1 MLSYIATM
9 TNLLSEA
16 KSSIHEQHI
25 YEFEAMVRQMI
36 EELVPPLVIKTLQN
50 TYFDLWVKL
59 QMVFEGKEQY
69 FKDVAD
75 YIMKELEKE
84 LKKSN

>member
-59 QMVFEGKEQY
+59 QMVFEGKELY

>member
-1 MLSYIATM
+1 MSYLMTM

-36 EELVPPLVIKTLQN
+36 EELVPPLVIKTLQE
-50 TYFDLWVKL
+50 TYMDLWVKL
-59 QMVFEGKEQY
+59 QMVFENKAVY
-69 FKDVAD
+69 FDDVAD
-75 YIMKELEKE
+75 YIRKELERA
-84 LKKSN
+84 LKQSL